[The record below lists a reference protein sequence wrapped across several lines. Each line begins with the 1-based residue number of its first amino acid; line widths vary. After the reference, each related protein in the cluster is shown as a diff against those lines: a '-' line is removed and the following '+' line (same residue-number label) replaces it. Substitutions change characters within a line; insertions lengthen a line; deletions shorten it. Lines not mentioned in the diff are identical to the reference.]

1 MAKKAANAASKP
13 KGTSDNG
20 KEASE
25 RGPGSKYPRHSVVK
39 ALRIPRAIL
48 EQNAGKA
55 CTEAKAAE
63 YAGVGYHGPTKVEIS
78 SSLKY
83 GLLHRPVD
91 GQLEVT
97 ELARKILRPQKSND
111 ESEGLR
117 EAVMKAPVLGEV
129 YSHYRGENLPEQTF
143 LSNTLIDTFKV
154 PSDKTVEFF
163 EVFTESLKAAGLIEE
178 RDGKSRIVD
187 ATHSASAP
195 QDNSKV
201 LQRLGKDVDI
211 ATGDTCFVIMPFAP
225 PIGAYYELVYEPA
238 IRKAGLK
245 AERADSEIFG
255 TGKIIDQIWKGI
267 TEAKVLVAEL
277 TTRNPNVFY
286 ELGLAHALNKPVV
299 LIAGKEEDV
308 PFDLRHIRVI
318 YYDTTDPFWGQKL
331 VDKVAE
337 NILSALKKP
346 DEALFKSALTK

>member
-1 MAKKAANAASKP
+1 MAKKVSKKAPAP
-13 KGTSDNG
+13 KSV
-20 KEASE
+20 KETGNEAGE
-25 RGPGSKYPRHSVVK
+25 GGPGSKYPRHGVRKS
-39 ALRIPRAIL
+39 LRIPRAIL

-55 CTEAKAAE
+55 CTDAKAAE
-63 YAGVGYHGPTKVEIS
+63 FAGIGYHGPTRMEIG

-83 GLLHRPVD
+83 GFLRRPKAGEV
-91 GQLEVT
+91 EVT
-97 ELARKILRPQKSND
+97 DLARKILRPQKPSD

-117 EAVMKAPVLGEV
+117 EAVMKAPVVGDV
-129 YSHYRGENLPEQTF
+129 YSHFRGENLPEPTF
-143 LSNTLIDTFKV
+143 LGNTLVDTFKV
-154 PSDKTVEFF
+154 PTVKVTEFLD
-163 EVFTESLKAAGLIEE
+163 VFNESLNDASLVEE
-178 RDGKSRIVD
+178 KDGKRRVVD

-195 QDNSKV
+195 QDNWKV
-201 LQRLGKDVDI
+201 LQRLGKDVEI
-211 ATGDTCFVIMPFAP
+211 ASGDTCFVVMPFSP
-225 PIGAYYELVYEPA
+225 PIGTYYSLVFEPA
-238 IRKAGLK
+238 IRKAGLTP
-245 AERADSEIFG
+245 ARADSEIFG

-299 LIAGKEEDV
+299 LVAGKEEDV

-318 YYDTTDPFWGQKL
+318 YYDTTDPYWGQKL

-346 DEALFKSALTK
+346 EEALFKAALTS